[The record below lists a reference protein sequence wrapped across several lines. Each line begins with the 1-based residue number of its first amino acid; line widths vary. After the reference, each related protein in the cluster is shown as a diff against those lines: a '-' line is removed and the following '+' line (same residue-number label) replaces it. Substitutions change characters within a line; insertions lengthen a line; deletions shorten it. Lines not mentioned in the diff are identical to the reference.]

1 MKIDDVKVIGII
13 GAGQMGRGIAQVTA
27 TSGWQIL
34 LHDVEDA
41 ALQSATKKI
50 GEGLAKALEK
60 GALTPDQ
67 VESAKARLQP
77 TSHLEALA
85 ETQLIIEAAPENP
98 SLKRSLFRLLGQIC
112 KPETNLASNTSAISI
127 TNLGAVSGRP
137 DRVIGIHFMNP
148 VPVMKLV
155 EVVRGMETSDE
166 TMTLALDL
174 VKRLDKTPVTCADTP
189 GFIVNRIL
197 IPMINEAVFLLQERQ
212 GGQDTGV
219 TPEAIDLA
227 MTAGANHPV
236 GPLALADRIGLD
248 TVLAIC
254 EVLYQDLGDPKFRPC
269 PLLRK
274 YVEAG
279 WLGRKTGR
287 GFYNYSEA

>member
-1 MKIDDVKVIGII
+1 MKVIGII

-27 TSGWQIL
+27 ASGWQIL

-41 ALQSATKKI
+41 ALQTATKKI

-60 GALTPDQ
+60 GVLTPDQ
-67 VESAKARLQP
+67 VESAKARLKP

-112 KPETNLASNTSAISI
+112 KPETILASNTSSISI

-166 TMTLALDL
+166 TTTLALDL
-174 VKRLDKTPVTCADTP
+174 AKRLDKTPVTCTDTP

-287 GFYNYSEA
+287 GFYRYT